1 MKYQTKMGSNCT
13 PNNSLT
19 THCQGLPLSVAVN
32 FLMEHHELALSTVQ
46 DGLPRIRAFQV
57 MKLAYSDSR
66 VDLYFA
72 TAPFKA
78 VWSQLQTQ
86 PYVEMLATAG
96 TVSVRMGGKAVFD
109 VDEQTR
115 REIFEAKGNEVLP
128 RLYATYDKLAYFRVR
143 LDFIDYFDD
152 APAPCVYEHY
162 DLTR

>member
-1 MKYQTKMGSNCT
+1 MGSNCS
-13 PNNSLT
+13 PNDSLT
-19 THCQGLPLSVAVN
+19 TRSQGLPLSVAVQ
-32 FLMEHHELALSTVQ
+32 FLINHHEMALSTVQ
-46 DGLPRIRAFQV
+46 DGLPRIRAFQM
-57 MKLAYSDSR
+57 MKLAYSDNH

-78 VWSQLQTQ
+78 VWSQLQAQ

-109 VDEQTR
+109 VDEETQ
-115 REIFEAKGNEVLP
+115 REIFDAKGNEVLP

-162 DLTR
+162 DLKR

>member
-1 MKYQTKMGSNCT
+1 MGSNCS
-13 PNNSLT
+13 PNDSLT
-19 THCQGLPLSVAVN
+19 TRSQGLPLSVAVQ
-32 FLMEHHELALSTVQ
+32 FLINHHEMALSTVQ
-46 DGLPRIRAFQV
+46 DGLPRIRAFQT
-57 MKLAYSDSR
+57 MKLAYSDNHI
-66 VDLYFA
+66 DLYFA

-78 VWSQLQTQ
+78 VWSQLQAQ

-109 VDEQTR
+109 VDEETQ
-115 REIFEAKGNEVLP
+115 REIFDAKGNEVLP

-162 DLTR
+162 DLKR

>member
-1 MKYQTKMGSNCT
+1 MGSNCT

-19 THCQGLPLSVAVN
+19 THSQGLPLSVAVN

-57 MKLAYSDSR
+57 MKLAYSDGH

-72 TAPFKA
+72 TAPFKS
-78 VWSQLQTQ
+78 VWSQLQAQ

-115 REIFEAKGNEVLP
+115 REIFSAEGNEVLP

>member
-1 MKYQTKMGSNCT
+1 MGSNCS
-13 PNNSLT
+13 PNDSLT
-19 THCQGLPLSVAVN
+19 TRSQGLPLSVAVQ
-32 FLMEHHELALSTVQ
+32 FLINHPELALSTVQ
-46 DGLPRIRAFQV
+46 DGLPRIRAFQT
-57 MKLAYSDSR
+57 MKLAYSDNH

-78 VWSQLQTQ
+78 VWSQLQAQ
-86 PYVEMLATAG
+86 PYVEMLAMAG
-96 TVSVRMGGKAVFD
+96 TISVRMGGRAVFD
-109 VDEQTR
+109 VDEETQ

-162 DLTR
+162 DLKR

>member
-1 MKYQTKMGSNCT
+1 MGSNCS
-13 PNNSLT
+13 PNDSLT
-19 THCQGLPLSVAVN
+19 TRSQGLPLSVAVQ
-32 FLMEHHELALSTVQ
+32 FLINHHEMALSTVQ
-46 DGLPRIRAFQV
+46 DGLPRIRAFQT
-57 MKLAYSDSR
+57 MKLAYSDNHI
-66 VDLYFA
+66 DLYFA

-78 VWSQLQTQ
+78 VWSQLQAQ

-109 VDEQTR
+109 VDEETR
-115 REIFEAKGNEVLP
+115 REIFDAKGNEVLP

-162 DLTR
+162 DLKR

>member
-1 MKYQTKMGSNCT
+1 MGSNCS
-13 PNNSLT
+13 PNDSLT
-19 THCQGLPLSVAVN
+19 TRSQGLPLSVAVQ
-32 FLMEHHELALSTVQ
+32 FLINHHEMALSTVQ
-46 DGLPRIRAFQV
+46 DGLPRIRAFQT
-57 MKLAYSDSR
+57 MKLAYSDNH

-78 VWSQLQTQ
+78 VWSQLQAQ

-109 VDEQTR
+109 VDEETR
-115 REIFEAKGNEVLP
+115 REIFDAKGNEVLP

-162 DLTR
+162 DLKR

>member
-1 MKYQTKMGSNCT
+1 MGSNCS
-13 PNNSLT
+13 PNDSLT
-19 THCQGLPLSVAVN
+19 TRSQGLPLSVAVQ
-32 FLMEHHELALSTVQ
+32 FLINHHEMALSTVQ
-46 DGLPRIRAFQV
+46 DGLPRIRAFQT
-57 MKLAYSDSR
+57 MKLAYSDNH

-78 VWSQLQTQ
+78 VWSQLQAQ

-109 VDEQTR
+109 VDEETQ
-115 REIFEAKGNEVLP
+115 REIFDAKGNEVLP

-162 DLTR
+162 DLKR

>member
-1 MKYQTKMGSNCT
+1 MTTKSA
-13 PNNSLT
+13 PNNSPT
-19 THCQGLPLSVAVN
+19 THSEGLPLSVAVD
-32 FLMEHHELALSTVQ
+32 FLMGNPELAFSTVQ

-57 MKLAYSDSR
+57 MKLAYSGSS

-78 VWSQLQTQ
+78 VWSQLQVQ
-86 PYVEMLATAG
+86 PYVEMLAMRG

-109 VDEQTR
+109 IDEETR
-115 REIFEAKGNEVLP
+115 REIFSAKGNEVLP

-152 APAPCVYEHY
+152 APVPCVYEHY
-162 DLTR
+162 DLK